1 MKVLQ
6 PSIFLFVLVAG
17 LFLSGA
23 LWNIHTAKKLSGFTL
38 IEIPSDTKEILRRV
52 NEMGTGHTPIDLS
65 DLPITDL
72 WNNREDVGQKDT
84 TFYSLESDY
93 FIVYFH
99 KGHEAL
105 AETTL
110 AIATR
115 TIPKLQQTFNR
126 FPEPTMHY
134 GRKLPIYL
142 TATEQEYE
150 RFGKMAGTLG
160 VTVGLLSPTGFFC
173 KGIFLSPDA
182 LKSPRRFAYQ
192 DKRVVT
198 YDGIVEHE
206 LAHYTFFSL
215 VNWSRLRPFP
225 LWFSEG
231 LAEYVAEAEHR
242 WEEVTPNPKSLA
254 EERFPQ
260 QGDYS
265 SYWRGYTAMCF
276 LSETRGRTS
285 IPTLTSTAYHNS
297 VDSVFLKALG
307 VSLPELDAQW
317 KEFLALKKESRIF
330 P

>member
-1 MKVLQ
+1 MKPLQ
-6 PSIFLFVLVAG
+6 PSLFLFVLIAS

-23 LWNIHTAKKLSGFTL
+23 LWNIHTAKKLGSFTL
-38 IEIPSDTKEILRRV
+38 IEIPPETKEILRRLSET
-52 NEMGTGHTPIDLS
+52 NIGHTPIDLS

-72 WNNREDVGQKDT
+72 WNNREDIGQKDT

-99 KGHEAL
+99 KGHEIL

-115 TIPKLQQTFNR
+115 AIPKLQQTFNR
-126 FPEPTMHY
+126 FPEPTTQY
-134 GRKLPIYL
+134 GRKLSIYL
-142 TATEQEYE
+142 TGTEQEYE
-150 RFGKMAGTLG
+150 RLGKIAGGLG

-173 KGIFLSPDA
+173 QGIFLSPDA
-182 LKSPRRFAYQ
+182 LKSPRRLTP
-192 DKRVVT
+192 DDMRKLT

-215 VNWSRLRPFP
+215 VNWSRVRPFP

-231 LAEYVAEAEHR
+231 LAEYVADAEYR
-242 WEEVTPNPKSLA
+242 WNEVTPNPKSLA
-254 EERFPQ
+254 EERLPV

-276 LSETRGRTS
+276 LSETHRNTI
-285 IPTLTSTAYHNS
+285 IPTLTSIAYRTS
-297 VDSVFLKALG
+297 IDSVFLYASGL
-307 VSLPELDAQW
+307 SLRELDEQW
-317 KEFLALKKESRIF
+317 KQFLVSRKENRIF